1 MAKRKHFLSQE
12 IEEYLKN
19 KVYWSNIAA
28 KDYGSKSNFRRA
40 TRKYSFKDG
49 HLFYKKHIVIKDK
62 NLQMEIIRDVHS
74 GIGNSEHPKAMAS
87 HRGKNLTYEKIARRF
102 FWYNIS
108 NDISDFA
115 KKCEQCQKQGD
126 LKSPK
131 ADLKPI
137 PIPSTVMKQVGV
149 DICHVIVLIDYF
161 SKWSEAKPTKN
172 KSAPTVNCCS
182 IFV

>member
-1 MAKRKHFLSQE
+1 MYSVTRGVVAKRKHFLFE
-12 IEEYLKN
+12 KIEEYLRN
-19 KVYWSNIAA
+19 KVYPSNIAA

-49 HLFYKKHIVIKDK
+49 HLFYKKRIVIKGR
-62 NLQMEIIRDVHS
+62 NCQMEIIRDVHS
-74 GIGNSEHPKAMAS
+74 GIGNSEYSKAVAC
-87 HRGKNLTYEKIARRF
+87 HRRKNSTYEKIAERF

-108 NDISDFA
+108 NDISDFI
-115 KKCEQCQKQGD
+115 KKCEQCQNQGD

-149 DICHVIVLIDYF
+149 DIWNLPETDGYCHVIVLID
-161 SKWSEAKPTKN
+161 
-172 KSAPTVNCCS
+172 
-182 IFV
+182 